1 MAYVVHSDGSISYS
15 GVLSYTVEQYISNTV
30 SKSSTAEAMRAFA
43 QRLYYY
49 ERAAKAALG
58 G

>member
-1 MAYVVHSDGSISYS
+1 M
-15 GVLSYTVEQYISNTV
+15 SYTVEQYISNTV
-30 SKSSTAEAMRAFA
+30 SKSSTSESMLNFA